1 MTTGRATAR
10 AFVLLGAACALVPA
24 LAMWGFTVDDAL
36 IPVRYAH
43 NIASGAGYRFDARGA
58 STDGVTPLPWALLLA
73 PLSSP
78 DGLVVLVRAKLLGVA
93 AWAVG
98 GGVLGARVGAMVR
111 GRPLPQVVTAALA
124 LLVMGLAFP
133 IGAWAASGMETG
145 LATALATVAVARL
158 GVSRPSAVAA
168 TAGVVAAFRPEMVV
182 WAIALAVGAAVLGRE
197 SDAEKERGVP
207 AAARGAALAAAP
219 FLLCAAIR
227 LAVFGR
233 PAPLAVL
240 AKPSDLSHGALYVG
254 AATLVLLT
262 PLLVTAP
269 LALVR
274 VARQDAAG
282 RDVALARVVVI
293 AFAAHALAVLAA
305 GGDWMPYARL
315 MVPVAPSLVIAFVA
329 LLGSSRLAF
338 VGARLAA
345 AIVLGALL
353 AVRAAPAGR
362 GVHGD
367 RADLIRRA
375 RPVLAGA
382 HVVAA
387 LDVGWVSAATD
398 ASIVD
403 LAGLTDASI
412 AMLPGGHTSKR
423 VDTSMLLDRNVD
435 TMIVYS
441 DVRVVELRIVR
452 SELFAARFEKTAELS
467 LGSRGAFY
475 TVYRRRQ

>member
-1 MTTGRATAR
+1 
-10 AFVLLGAACALVPA
+10 
-24 LAMWGFTVDDAL
+24 MWGFTVDDAL

-43 NIASGAGYRFDARGA
+43 NLASGAGYRFDAHGA

-78 DGLVVLVRAKLLGVA
+78 DGLVVLVRAKVLGVA
-93 AWAVG
+93 GWAVA

-111 GRPLPQVVTAALA
+111 GRPPSQVVMAVLG

-145 LATALATVAVARL
+145 LATALATIAVARL
-158 GVSRPSAVAA
+158 GVSRPSVVAA
-168 TAGVVAAFRPEMVV
+168 TAGAVASLRPEMVV
-182 WAIALAVGAAVLGRE
+182 WAITLAVGAAVLGRE
-197 SDAEKERGVP
+197 SEAAKERGVP
-207 AAARGAALAAAP
+207 AAARAAALAAAP

-240 AKPSDLSHGALYVG
+240 AKPSDSSHGALYVG

-269 LALVR
+269 IALVR
-274 VARQDAAG
+274 GARRVEAAG
-282 RDVALARVVVI
+282 RDVALARLVVI

-315 MVPVAPSLVIAFVA
+315 MVPVAPSLVIAYVA
-329 LLGSSRLAF
+329 LLGASRPAF

-345 AIVLGALL
+345 ALVLGALL

-362 GVHGD
+362 GVHDD

-403 LAGLTDASI
+403 SAGLTDASI

-423 VDTSMLLDRNVD
+423 VDTSMLLDCSVD
-435 TMIVYS
+435 TMVVYS
-441 DVRVVELRIVR
+441 DLRVVELRIVR
-452 SELFAARFEKTAELS
+452 SELFAARFEKAAELP